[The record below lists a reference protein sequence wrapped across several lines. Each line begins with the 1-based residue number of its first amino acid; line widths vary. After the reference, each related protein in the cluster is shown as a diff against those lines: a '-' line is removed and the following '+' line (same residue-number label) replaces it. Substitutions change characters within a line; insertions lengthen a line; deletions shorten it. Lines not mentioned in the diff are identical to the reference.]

1 MKKKTLL
8 LCFIILAIAILIVV
22 YSKHIHSSNPMVI
35 KQEKEI
41 HGLYYVSNSKLAFAI
56 ELTNDKGENKEPY
69 TNVTLINPT
78 KDGTYST
85 VCPQNSFTNE
95 LVKDNLN
102 YKGMVTIQKLGL
114 SESNIKQL
122 TGKK

>member
-1 MKKKTLL
+1 MKKKTVL
-8 LCFIILAIAILIVV
+8 LCFVILAIAIFIIF
-22 YSKHIHSSNPMVI
+22 YSKHIHSNDPMVI

-41 HGLYYVSNSKLAFAI
+41 HALYYVSNSKLAYAI
-56 ELTNDKGENKEPY
+56 KLTNNKGEDKEPY

-78 KDGTYST
+78 KDGTYSAI
-85 VCPQNSFTNE
+85 CPQNSFTNK

-114 SESNIKQL
+114 SKSNIKQL
-122 TGKK
+122 TGQQ

>member
-1 MKKKTLL
+1 MKKKTVL
-8 LCFIILAIAILIVV
+8 LCLVILAIAIFVV
-22 YSKHIHSSNPMVI
+22 IYSKHIHSNDPMVI

-41 HGLYYVSNSKLAFAI
+41 HALYYVSNSKLAYAI
-56 ELTNDKGENKEPY
+56 KLTNDKGEAKEPY

-95 LVKDNLN
+95 LIKDKLN
-102 YKGMVTIQKLGL
+102 YKGMITLQKLGL

-122 TGKK
+122 TGQK